1 MTQNEDKRQID
12 GQQRE
17 ALISLIALYFI
28 EENQLLSAEQLGD
41 AKNSLKALFLRTSG
55 EESMLRKLIEIL
67 KTTRGLQLSF
77 SNISKIL
84 VGMSKCVIT
93 VDRKIDTLRT
103 ILDQNKASAEETEAF
118 VGPFM
123 SFSQEFLQHTESYAR
138 NMEQYLEVK
147 ESEARY
153 FSTYQIAKNARE
165 RLRQRLSSST
175 LATESDSTT
184 ESPSETKLKQQIIS
198 SFDYGET
205 ERNYKQAVRESRA
218 LQLEITEQLA
228 DIKAMCQMAMNPN
241 MRQKGDKEEKPKQ
254 QYDDVFMRF
263 REALGKFPRLGEIKA
278 AVLDLFRLYQHS
290 YGIFSLD
297 FDNLNKAIATMIENA
312 TAYFEAK
319 DEDSDIK
326 TKRDKLHKIEG
337 LIPFLERAAETMNDE
352 EIDTYNKF
360 SRRISDMITHTKNP
374 WMHIYE
380 ELLRSKV
387 QAEAELSTRL

>member
-1 MTQNEDKRQID
+1 MTQNEDKRQIE

-28 EENQLLSAEQLGD
+28 EENQLLSTEQLGD
-41 AKNSLKALFLRTSG
+41 AKNSLKSLFLRTSG

-67 KTTRGLQLSF
+67 KTTRSLHQSF

-93 VDRKIDTLRT
+93 VDSKIEALRA
-103 ILDQNKASAEETEAF
+103 ILDHHTVSAEENEAF
-118 VGPFM
+118 VGPFL
-123 SFSQEFLQHTESYAR
+123 SFSQNFLQRTEAYAR

-147 ESEARY
+147 ENEARY
-153 FSTYQIAKNARE
+153 YSTYQIAKNARE
-165 RLRQRLSSST
+165 RLRQRLSAST
-175 LATESDSTT
+175 LATETDST
-184 ESPSETKLKQQIIS
+184 PETKLKQQIIS

-218 LQLEITEQLA
+218 TQREIMDQLA

-241 MRQKGDKEEKPKQ
+241 MREKNDGEEKPKQ

-263 REALGKFPRLGEIKA
+263 REALKQHPRLEEIKA
-278 AVLDLFRLYQHS
+278 AVLDLFKLYQHS

-297 FDNLNKAIATMIENA
+297 FGNLNKAITTMLENA
-312 TAYFEAK
+312 TAYFESK

-337 LIPFLERAAETMNDE
+337 LIPFLEGAAKILNDE
-352 EIDTYNKF
+352 EIDSYNKF
-360 SRRISDMITHTKNP
+360 SRRLSDMISHTKNP

>member
-1 MTQNEDKRQID
+1 MTQNADKRQID

-28 EENQLLSAEQLGD
+28 EENQLLSEEQLGD

-55 EESMLRKLIEIL
+55 EESMLRKLIETL
-67 KTTRGLQLSF
+67 KTTRSLHQSF

-93 VDRKIDTLRT
+93 VDSKIEALRA
-103 ILDQNKASAEETEAF
+103 ILDHHKVSAEENEAF
-118 VGPFM
+118 VGPFL
-123 SFSQEFLQHTESYAR
+123 SFSQEFLQKTEAYAR
-138 NMEQYLEVK
+138 NMQQYLEVK
-147 ESEARY
+147 ENEARY
-153 FSTYQIAKNARE
+153 YSTYQIAKNARE
-165 RLRQRLSSST
+165 RLRQRLSAST
-175 LATESDSTT
+175 LATETDDT
-184 ESPSETKLKQQIIS
+184 PETKLKQQIIS

-218 LQLEITEQLA
+218 TQQEIMVQLA

-241 MRQKGDKEEKPKQ
+241 MRENNDGEQKPKQ
-254 QYDDVFMRF
+254 QYADVFMRF
-263 REALGKFPRLGEIKA
+263 REALKQHPRLGEIKA
-278 AVLDLFRLYQHS
+278 AVVDLFKLYQHS

-297 FDNLNKAIATMIENA
+297 FDNLNKAITTMVENA
-312 TAYFEAK
+312 AAYFESK

-337 LIPFLERAAETMNDE
+337 LIPFLERAAETLNDE
-352 EIDTYNKF
+352 EIDSYNKL
-360 SRRISDMITHTKNP
+360 SRRISDMISQTKNP